1 MGATRDEQTI
11 TLAGGCFWCVDA
23 AFRTLDGVLDTTC
36 GYAQGDLPRPTYA
49 DVCGGRTGHAEAVR
63 LRFDPQRLPL
73 RRVLEV
79 FFAIHDP
86 TSRDRQGA
94 DVGPQYRSG
103 IYYGD
108 AAQGEQVRALV
119 DALVGAMGPRVVTE
133 VQPLRVF
140 WPAEAEHQDYYA
152 RHPGQG
158 YCQAVIRPKLDA
170 VRSGF
175 AGLLRAPR

>member
-1 MGATRDEQTI
+1 MPTDAPSSEQTI

-23 AFRTLDGVLDTTC
+23 ALRALDGVLETTC
-36 GYAQGDLPRPTYA
+36 GYAQGALPNPTYA
-49 DVCGGRTGHAEAVR
+49 EVCSGRTGHAEAAR
-63 LRFDPQRLPL
+63 LRFAPQRLPL
-73 RRVLEV
+73 HRVLEV

-103 IYYGD
+103 IYCSD
-108 AAQGEQVRALV
+108 ETQCAQVRSLV
-119 DALVGAMGPRVVTE
+119 EAMGPQVVTE
-133 VQPLRVF
+133 VQALRVF

-158 YCQAVIRPKLDA
+158 YCQVVIRPKLDT
-170 VRSGF
+170 VRSAF
-175 AGLLRAPR
+175 ASLLRAPG